1 MHSRRAA
8 SALLSVAELFEK
20 IQGGAIGRQC
30 SLDRFVMSL
39 NRMTHC
45 GVRDSQSAERLVVSI
60 EQGLK
65 LPIEIRIHW
74 SQGVRSSLSS
84 VTQMGRRRLR

>member
-1 MHSRRAA
+1 MASVPP

-30 SLDRFVMSL
+30 GLARFVMSL
-39 NRMTHC
+39 NRMTHR
-45 GVRDSQSAERLVVSI
+45 GVRGSHFDVRGSESAERLVVGI

-65 LPIEIRIHW
+65 LPIEVRVHW
-74 SQGVRSSLSS
+74 SQGDRFL
-84 VTQMGRRRLR
+84 LE